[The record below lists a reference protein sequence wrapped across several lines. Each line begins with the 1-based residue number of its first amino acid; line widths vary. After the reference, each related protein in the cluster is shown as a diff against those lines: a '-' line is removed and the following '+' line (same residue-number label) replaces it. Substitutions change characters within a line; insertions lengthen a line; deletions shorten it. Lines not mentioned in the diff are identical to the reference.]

1 LLFVVYIF
9 CLFIGKVDFNF
20 GPAFLI
26 FPVIVITTG
35 IGFGGGLIFSVLTAK
50 YRDLMSFMNLIIRLL
65 MFVCP
70 IFFTLSMVPEKLKWL
85 VMINPLSSL
94 FEYFRYAFLG
104 TGSVDNLQLLYSTIF
119 MIVVVCF
126 GVMLFNKMSDKLIDI
141 L

>member
-1 LLFVVYIF
+1 
-9 CLFIGKVDFNF
+9 
-20 GPAFLI
+20 
-26 FPVIVITTG
+26 
-35 IGFGGGLIFSVLTAK
+35 
-50 YRDLMSFMNLIIRLL
+50 

-119 MIVVVCF
+119 MIVIVCF